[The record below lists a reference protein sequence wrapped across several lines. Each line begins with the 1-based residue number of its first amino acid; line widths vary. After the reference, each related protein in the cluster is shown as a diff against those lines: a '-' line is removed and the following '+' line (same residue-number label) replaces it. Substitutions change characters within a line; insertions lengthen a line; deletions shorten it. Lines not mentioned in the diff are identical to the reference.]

1 MERYGYIRVSARDQH
16 TDRQNDALN
25 SYKIN
30 PQNLY
35 VDKQSGKDFERPAY
49 KRLLKRLRPGD
60 LLIVKSID
68 RLGRNYDEILEQWR
82 IISKSKG
89 ADILVIDMPLLDT
102 TQCKDILGTFI
113 SDMVL
118 QILSY
123 CAHMERESI
132 HQRQAEGIASAKAR
146 GVHFGRPGKEFPPEF
161 ENWYRLWCMGELEG
175 RELAQRCGMGLST
188 MYRRLRQLGISTQ
201 RAEKR
206 KVVRECNVVKEHR

>member
-1 MERYGYIRVSARDQH
+1 MEKYGYIRVSARDQH
-16 TDRQNDALN
+16 TDRQNDALGAF
-25 SYKIN
+25 KIA
-30 PQNLY
+30 PRNLY

-49 KRLLKRLRPGD
+49 QRLIKRIKPGD

-82 IISKSKG
+82 IISKTKR

-102 TQCKDILGTFI
+102 TKCKDILGTFI

-161 ENWYRLWCMGELEG
+161 EKWYQSWCTGELEG
-175 RELAQRCGMGLST
+175 EELAARCGMGLST
-188 MYRRLRQLGISTQ
+188 LYRRLKQSGLPTQ
-201 RAEKR
+201 REKR
-206 KVVRECNVVKEHR
+206 RSFR